1 MRFIH
6 FLTCLHSLIITF
18 IHSLVFFK
26 HCGKL
31 SKTYRIRQSSCLT
44 SHHCDQFVLLAPL
57 LYSFA
62 RALVIRYHKLSKLSH
77 KNVLSAGFI
86 LLQASL
92 LASASLQRS
101 LSFRR
106 WSPCVSL
113 NRLPSLHGHL
123 YVQIS
128 PLYQTLVLLIR
139 LALKICFNLITL
151 CKYLVSE
158 WFHIPR
164 Y

>member
-77 KNVLSAGFI
+77 KNVLSHCQRLKVQNHGVSRVHSFAGLPPSFRQPPAF
-86 LLQASL
+86 LVFQKVVSL
-92 LASASLQRS
+92 CLFESSS
-101 LSFRR
+101 LSA
-106 WSPCVSL
+106 W
-113 NRLPSLHGHL
+113 PSLRPNFPSLSDTG
-123 YVQIS
+123 
-128 PLYQTLVLLIR
+128 LIDQ
-139 LALKICFNLITL
+139 
-151 CKYLVSE
+151 VSTKDL
-158 WFHIPR
+158 F
-164 Y
+164 